1 MLDQILEIL
10 ELAVGLISLFAIGV
24 AIGSPMLSD
33 EFELVSVRE
42 LTRNSQGLLCVRRVI
57 GREHHERQFWA
68 GNRLGQKGWIAV
80 IRSKRANY
88 GWLAKS
94 RPPENVILQKS

>member
-1 MLDQILEIL
+1 VNLPGT
-10 ELAVGLISLFAIGV
+10 AKVCFV
-24 AIGSPMLSD
+24 
-33 EFELVSVRE
+33 FEA
-42 LTRNSQGLLCVRRVI
+42 VI